1 MSHAGR
7 PAVFTDEQIKTW
19 FERRHSSVR
28 ASFVDREPQ
37 REAIP
42 MLSDE
47 ELEKRKSEAKWTH
60 RKKPKPETEKARGR
74 LEKPELSTVQQYQA
88 AARRVGLSRAKK

>member
-1 MSHAGR
+1 MI
-7 PAVFTDEQIKTW
+7 TDRQIEAW

-28 ASFVDREPQ
+28 ASFADREPQ

-74 LEKPELSTVQQYQA
+74 VAKSELSTVQQYEA
-88 AARRVGLSRAKK
+88 AARRVGLSRARAK